1 MTAASNG
8 RWPSLL
14 QERAAYI
21 NNVKAI
27 AVATQIQVMVR
38 GLDELTGLYSRAAGV
53 QDGFQDKDET
63 TAGLSAE
70 QRRDELIRNL
80 EQKGRAFLRL
90 ARKAPDHAQ
99 GDQLLSLSVIFGGE
113 AERLLLAEAA

>member
-1 MTAASNG
+1 MTAATND

-21 NNVKAI
+21 NNVKSV

-38 GLDELTGLYSRAAGV
+38 GLDDLTGLYSRAAGV
-53 QDGFQDKDET
+53 LDKSET
-63 TAGLSAE
+63 TETMSAE
-70 QRRDELIRNL
+70 ERRNELIRHL

-90 ARKAPDHAQ
+90 ARKMPDAAQ
-99 GDQLLSLSVIFGGE
+99 ADQLLSLSVIFGGE

>member
-1 MTAASNG
+1 MTAATND

-21 NNVKAI
+21 NNVKSV
-27 AVATQIQVMVR
+27 AVATQIQIVVR
-38 GLDELTGLYSRAAGV
+38 GLDDLTGLYDKAAG
-53 QDGFQDKDET
+53 FPDKGD
-63 TAGLSAE
+63 TAAPGSAE
-70 QRRDELIRNL
+70 QQRGELIRRL

-90 ARKAPDHAQ
+90 ARKTSDYAQ
-99 GDQLLSLSVIFGGE
+99 ADQLLSLSVIFGGE

>member
-1 MTAASNG
+1 MTAATND

-21 NNVKAI
+21 NDVRSV

-38 GLDELTGLYSRAAGV
+38 GLDDLTGLYSRAVGV
-53 QDGFQDKDET
+53 QDKGEAKE
-63 TAGLSAE
+63 GMSAQ
-70 QRRDELIRNL
+70 QRRDELIRHL

-90 ARKAPDHAQ
+90 ARKTVDVAQ
-99 GDQLLSLSVIFGGE
+99 ADQLLSLSVIFGGE

>member
-1 MTAASNG
+1 MTAASND

-21 NNVKAI
+21 NNVKI
-27 AVATQIQVMVR
+27 VAVATQIQIMVR
-38 GLDELTGLYSRAAGV
+38 GLDDLAGLYDKAAGV
-53 QDGFQDKDET
+53 PDKGD
-63 TAGLSAE
+63 TAEAASGP
-70 QRRDELIRNL
+70 QRDELIRRL

-90 ARKAPDHAQ
+90 ARRTPDHAQ
-99 GDQLLSLSVIFGGE
+99 ADQLMSLSVIFGGE

>member
-1 MTAASNG
+1 MTAATND

-21 NNVKAI
+21 NNVRSV
-27 AVATQIQVMVR
+27 AVATQIQVVVR
-38 GLDELTGLYSRAAGV
+38 GLDDLTGLYSRAVGV
-53 QDGFQDKDET
+53 QEGEATEGMSPQ
-63 TAGLSAE
+63 
-70 QRRDELIRNL
+70 QRRDELIRHL

-90 ARKAPDHAQ
+90 ARKTVDVAQ
-99 GDQLLSLSVIFGGE
+99 ADQLLSLSVIFGGE